1 MTRRTYCVQPQRLAV
16 GKGYVPCEPHQAC
29 RVIVL
34 ETTFIPRK
42 LGRRAYQTK
51 RIVGNFSG
59 SGMMMQ
65 AKLECNR
72 LTGRSQP
79 KPQPRGV
86 WGRSLT
92 IAEYDEVMRRSRE
105 TGSY

>member
-1 MTRRTYCVQPQRLAV
+1 MTRRTYCVQPQRLKA
-16 GKGYVPCEPHQAC
+16 GSGYVPCEPHQAC

-34 ETTFIPRK
+34 ETTFVPKK

-59 SGMMMQ
+59 SGMMLS
-65 AKLECNR
+65 AKLLCDQK
-72 LTGRSQP
+72 TGRSASRP
-79 KPQPRGV
+79 ASRGV
-86 WGRSLT
+86 YARSLT
-92 IAEYDEVMRRSRE
+92 IAEYDEVMKRTRE